1 MTVKRK
7 TQKVTVALERD
18 LLNRAREA
26 GINMSATLAAALE
39 AELKKHATLRW
50 REANKDTV
58 ANHN

>member
-18 LLNRAREA
+18 LLDRAREA

-39 AELKKHATLRW
+39 AELKKHANLRW